1 MAQHTLI
8 HITTAGERWD
18 LIAWHYYG
26 DAYRYAPLIAANPH
40 VPITPALPAGIRLNI
55 PVLARESGNAVS
67 KHGLPPWMR

>member
-26 DAYRYAPLIAANPH
+26 DAHRYAPLIAANPH

-55 PVLARESGNAVS
+55 PVLARQSGTTIH
-67 KHGLPPWMR
+67 KQGLPPWMR